1 MMNNPTALI
10 TGAAR
15 RIGKAIAKALHQQN
29 YNVVIHYR
37 NSKDD
42 ALTLASELN
51 QLRAKSAVTI
61 QGDLN
66 QDCYQQLIEQAQGQ
80 WQRLDLLVNN
90 ASSFYQTN
98 LEQCKASEFDDLMA
112 SNCKAPFFLSR
123 YAAPYL
129 KESGGNIINIT
140 DIHGIRPI
148 KDHAFY
154 CMAKA
159 ALTMQTQVLAKEL
172 GPDVRVNAI
181 APGMMV
187 LPEGDN
193 CLDEKEISK
202 LTARNTLK
210 RIGSANDIAQAVVYL
225 NKASYVTGQILQID
239 GGRLLRS

>member
-1 MMNNPTALI
+1 MNNPTALI
-10 TGAAR
+10 TGSAR
-15 RIGKAIAKALHQQN
+15 RIGKAIAQALHQQH
-29 YNVVIHYR
+29 YNIIIHYR
-37 NSKDD
+37 NSKEE
-42 ALTLASELN
+42 ALALANELN
-51 QLRAKSAVTI
+51 QVRSDSATTL

-66 QDCYQQLIEQAQGQ
+66 QDCYQQLIEQAYHQ

-90 ASSFYQTN
+90 ASTFYQTN
-98 LEQCKASEFDDLMA
+98 IKHCKESEFDDLMA

-123 YAAPYL
+123 NAAPYL
-129 KESGGNIINIT
+129 KQSSGNIINIT

-172 GPDVRVNAI
+172 GPDIRVNAI

-193 CLDEKEISK
+193 SLDDKEVAK
-202 LTARNTLK
+202 LTARNSLK
-210 RIGSANDIAQAVVYL
+210 RTGSADDIAQAVVYL
-225 NKASYVTGQILQID
+225 SKASYVTGHILHID

>member
-1 MMNNPTALI
+1 MNNPTALI

-15 RIGKAIAKALHQQN
+15 RIGKAIAQALHQQN

-37 NSKDD
+37 NSKED
-42 ALTLASELN
+42 ALALVNELN
-51 QLRAKSAVTI
+51 QLRAESAIAI

-66 QDCYQQLIEQAQGQ
+66 QDCYQQLIEKAHGQ
-80 WQRLDLLVNN
+80 WQRLDLLINN

-98 LEQCKASEFDDLMA
+98 IEQCKADEFDDLMA

-181 APGMMV
+181 APGMMM

-193 CLDEKEISK
+193 CLDDKEINK
-202 LTARNTLK
+202 LTARNSLK
-210 RIGSANDIAQAVVYL
+210 RTGSADDIAQAVIYL
-225 NKASYVTGQILQID
+225 SKANYVTGHILQVD

>member
-1 MMNNPTALI
+1 MTNPTALI

-15 RIGKAIAKALHQQN
+15 RIGKAIATALHTQS

-37 NSKDD
+37 NSKNE
-42 ALTLASELN
+42 ALALAHELN
-51 QLRAKSAVTI
+51 QLRPESAATI

-66 QDCYQQLIEQAQGQ
+66 QDCYQQLIEQAHNQ

-98 LEQCKASEFDDLMA
+98 IEQCQKSEFDDLMA

-129 KESGGNIINIT
+129 KKSNGNIINIT

-159 ALTMQTQVLAKEL
+159 ALTMQTQVLAKEF
-172 GPDVRVNAI
+172 GPNVRVNAV

-193 CLDEKEISK
+193 SLDDKEVEK
-202 LTARNTLK
+202 LTARNSLK
-210 RIGSANDIAQAVVYL
+210 RTGTADDIAQAVVYL
-225 NKASYVTGQILQID
+225 SNANYVTGHILQVD